1 MLDVSTIETLER
13 LMRETMKKDSVLLNK
28 LRDEIRPLKNTTKKI
43 FPRTTTSIS
52 LVGTDGGN
60 NRLVFDPFIVQI
72 IRVVDSSDNQY
83 YMDVITPTTPIK
95 DLNNKI
101 LSRDGNQYDSL
112 ADMMEYLG
120 VKNLAE
126 LSPMIHDN
134 PPGEPVNASWVQVYR
149 ELVEWA
155 TLFSILRSKDFGTD
169 TLIVFDGLL
178 RSKVF
183 SGDLFLK
190 LRAGIDDAIEAQ
202 RKKSRRNIYIAG
214 IAKHSKVL
222 ERYQLAMFI
231 EGVMSNKYPCYVEI
245 PRENESKAY
254 VWAEYAKDD
263 TFPTGGEKNKF
274 VGGKMFFAKF
284 GSGRYDPIWP
294 IDILLSQTKNAG
306 NIIGYL
312 LADALDGFPVPFY
325 PLCLQKA
332 HQNAALVDFDMDII
346 QDRVVSAI
354 RAALGPQAPQLDSF
368 LLIDKDPAQ
377 SRY

>member
-13 LMRETMKKDSVLLNK
+13 LMRETMKKDSVLLNT

-120 VKNLAE
+120 VKNLTE

-245 PRENESKAY
+245 PREIESKAY

-284 GSGRYDPIWP
+284 GSGRNDPIWP

>member
-1 MLDVSTIETLER
+1 MLDVSAIETLKR
-13 LMRETMKKDSVLLNK
+13 LMQESMEKDSMLLKDLQN
-28 LRDEIRPLKNTTKKI
+28 EIRPLKNSTKRI
-43 FPRTTTSIS
+43 FPRSTTSIS

-60 NRLVFDPFIVQI
+60 NKLIFDPFIVQV
-72 IRVVDSSDNQY
+72 IRVVDSSDNEY

-101 LSRDGNQYDSL
+101 ISRDGNQYDSL
-112 ADMMEYLG
+112 ADMMEYLE
-120 VKNLAE
+120 VKSLTD
-126 LSPMIHDN
+126 LSPMIHEN

-155 TLFSILRSKDFGTD
+155 TLFSILKNKDFGTD

-190 LRAGIDDAIEAQ
+190 LRKGIDDAIVAQ
-202 RKKSRRNIYIAG
+202 YEKSHRNIYIVG
-214 IAKHSKVL
+214 VAKHSKVL

-231 EGVMSNKYPCYVEI
+231 EEVMTNSYPCYVEI
-245 PRENESKAY
+245 PREVESKAY
-254 VWAEYAKDD
+254 VWSEYARDD
-263 TFPTGGEKNKF
+263 ALSIGGEENKY
-274 VGGKMFFAKF
+274 VGGKMYFVKF
-284 GSGRYDPIWP
+284 GSGKYDPIWP
-294 IDILLSQTKNAG
+294 VDILLSQTKDAG
-306 NIIGYL
+306 SIIGYL
-312 LADALDGFPVPFY
+312 LADAVDGFPVPFY

-346 QDRVVSAI
+346 QDQVFSAI
-354 RAALGPQAPQLDSF
+354 RSTLGPQAPQLDSF

-377 SRY
+377 NRY

>member
-1 MLDVSTIETLER
+1 MLDVSTIETLKR
-13 LMRETMKKDSVLLNK
+13 LMQESMEKDAVLLNA
-28 LRDEIRPLKNTTKKI
+28 LRDEIRPLKSSTKRI
-43 FPRTTTSIS
+43 FPRSTTSIS

-60 NRLVFDPFIVQI
+60 NKLVFDPFIVQV
-72 IRVVDSSDNQY
+72 IRVVDSSNNEY

-101 LSRDGNQYDSL
+101 VSRAGSQYDSL

-120 VKNLAE
+120 VESLVE
-126 LSPMIHDN
+126 LSPMINDN
-134 PPGEPVNASWVQVYR
+134 PPGEPVSPSWVQVYR

-155 TLFSILRSKDFGTD
+155 TLFSILRKKDFGTD

-190 LRAGIDDAIEAQ
+190 LRKGIDDAIEAQ
-202 RKKSRRNIYIAG
+202 QRRSRRNIYVAG
-214 IAKHSKVL
+214 VAKHSKVL

-231 EGVMSNKYPCYVEI
+231 EGIMSNSYPCYVEI
-245 PRENESKAY
+245 PREIESKAY

-263 TFPTGGEKNKF
+263 TFPAGGEKNKF
-274 VGGKMFFAKF
+274 VGGKMYFTKF
-284 GSGRYDPIWP
+284 GSGKYDPIWP

-306 NIIGYL
+306 SIIGYL

-346 QDRVVSAI
+346 QDQVLRAI
-354 RAALGPQAPQLDSF
+354 RHTLGPQAPRLDSF
-368 LLIDKDPAQ
+368 LLVDKDPAQ